1 MVERRS
7 PLVLSSTRATL
18 RSVLNSF
25 RPDEIP
31 GRPDSIRRSV
41 RLPAGV
47 LRWKRDGVNDSK
59 FDSLD
64 DSSLVGLSTQLLKR
78 LSINSG
84 SFVVINNIDIG
95 IQRVA
100 QVVVL
105 DPPNKTLEDSSVT
118 SLPVSDSLHTMLVFP
133 TFDTMSQQLLDQE
146 VAYLSPMLAF
156 NLSLHMSCLKSL
168 VHRGNEV
175 LEKYFVAKFDEE
187 SASVAGESKIGLD
200 LEPVSEVPGYASHL
214 RVSFVKIP
222 ECGTIQSLVVSSS
235 FEDEERQG
243 LIDSALNKYFG
254 TDRVLSRGDVFRV
267 CTEWNCGSS
276 ICVQCGQGLG
286 SKEED
291 FIYFKVVAME
301 PSDERFLRVHH
312 SQTALVL
319 GGTVSCGLPPDL
331 LVSSSKANMPLQVDT
346 VNVLASV
353 LSPPLCPSALSS
365 KLRVAVLLH
374 GLPGCGKRTVVNYVA
389 KRLGLHVVEYSCHSL
404 LASSEKK
411 TSTALAQTFNMARRY
426 APTILLLRHFE
437 VFKNLGSQDGSQG
450 DRVGVASEIASIIR
464 ELTEPVSN
472 GEYSSMEENSNSNSS
487 VDEGGKFRGHQVL
500 LIASSESTEGLSPTI
515 RRCFSHEIR
524 MGSLNDEQ
532 RSELLSQSLQDVSQL
547 LNTSSDEFVKELV
560 GQTSGFLPRDLRA
573 LVADAGANLFI
584 SKESETE
591 KIDSLS
597 GDVDQSSQLGNGS
610 ERLKAKDDFTK
621 ALDRSKKRNASALGA
636 PKVPNV
642 KWDDVGGL
650 EDVKSSILDTVQLPL
665 LHKDLFSSGLR
676 KRSGV
681 LLYGPP
687 GTGKTLLAKAV
698 ATECSLNFLS
708 VKGPELIN
716 MYIGESE
723 KNVRDIFEKARSA
736 RPCVIFF
743 DELDSLAP
751 ARGASGDSGGVM
763 DRVVSQ
769 MLAEIDG
776 LSDSSQ
782 DLFIIGASNRPDLID
797 PALLRPGRF
806 DKLLYVGVNADAS
819 YRERVLKALTR
830 KFKLSEDVSLYLVAK
845 KCPSTFTGAD
855 MYALCADAW
864 FQAAKRK
871 VLNSDSGDDSIPED
885 DPDSVVV
892 EFIDFI
898 KMISVSSSDARNEIG
913 LGFGGGIEEEED
925 MEMEED
931 EEEESTHS
939 YVSCVDP
946 DVALSYIDEKLENV
960 LGHFQKDFE
969 GGVSAENLGA
979 KYGGYGSFLS
989 MYQRSPACKSPPQ
1002 AQNQVVG
1009 QSKCSDSPSK
1019 AGSTSKA
1026 PPASSDVLAK
1036 MKNLVKSSND
1046 SKQKPVTKTS
1056 PSSAPSNHK
1065 TLKLRIKVG
1074 SKSDLSLKNVTTYDG
1089 KQGLNMMPPSEVEE
1103 GLLIGTHDSPTKIL
1117 MAMVSFPFHKDQL
1130 LSPLS
1135 DDLIQLGKKGNIMKD
1150 ALRCVKKEK
1159 LKYMPPPSN
1168 RLDGSHIVSDTDREV
1183 DKESCEELVSKTM
1196 KLPLL
1201 SCLSPS
1207 SIHRAKE
1214 IDKISDSYVEGALRG
1229 MNNTDLDA
1237 ALMGSKPELEDDVVA
1252 FPDQSVEGTES
1263 VNTRKDME
1271 EGEHVDPVVKVS
1283 KTWNEEQILKPK
1295 LPKAQ
1300 KSRKSSSR
1308 NGLRGKDAA
1317 VNVVNTN
1324 LPDKLQEDIGDS
1336 GESKEQEQSSL
1347 VPKGKEEKLS
1357 EESAVKES
1365 FNGVRNV
1372 EEAWKCEPD
1381 SKHPIK
1387 WSDLNKDGD
1396 NTKESVRSEVT
1407 NKHSVVIG
1415 MEPERDLCKKP
1426 KTGKSRFSAL
1436 DQPGSNKTMKD
1447 TDKPSPHEDRKRK
1460 QKENKES
1467 GDCIRDAAVLEPS
1480 GEKVRK
1486 QKRLKGSSCEGKE
1499 LPESCDRYR
1508 VVTQENGRDS
1518 ASHQPL
1524 VHEAKGSLVDS
1535 LAPSALDP
1543 PELKSERISERDKPN
1558 DTDSSA
1564 GDTRK
1569 RCRDGEGYITMDKP
1583 GTTKKAAE
1591 SLRDNKEGYCTE
1603 SEPQQEKAKESRNKK
1618 RPARKV
1624 SMESNKEDS
1633 SREHQDPI
1641 NKRDNTNSTKT
1652 KVMRHDDHVGSSPL
1666 KKEITSQAA
1675 SNSIKEATDLKH
1687 IADRL
1692 KNAGNNHESIGFYF
1706 QAALKFLHGA
1716 SLLESSGTENAT
1728 HKSIVTSK
1736 HIYGST
1742 AKLCKF
1748 CAHEYEK
1755 DKDMGAAAL
1764 AYKCMEVAYLRITY
1778 SSHGNI
1784 NRYKSELEASLQVI
1798 PSGESPSF
1806 ASDGENP
1813 NKTLAAEKV
1822 ALSTPVRSS
1831 PKVTGNHVL
1840 SSGNNSSLS
1849 QLLTFSQNVSLAM
1862 DASRKA
1868 QTAFAVA
1875 KGKSSDT
1882 RYSSNGITCIKRA
1895 LDFSFQDMEKLVH
1908 AVRLA
1913 MESINR

>member
-1 MVERRS
+1 M
-7 PLVLSSTRATL
+7 LTSS
-18 RSVLNSF
+18 
-25 RPDEIP
+25 
-31 GRPDSIRRSV
+31 
-41 RLPAGV
+41 
-47 LRWKRDGVNDSK
+47 
-59 FDSLD
+59 
-64 DSSLVGLSTQLLKR
+64 
-78 LSINSG
+78 
-84 SFVVINNIDIG
+84 
-95 IQRVA
+95 
-100 QVVVL
+100 
-105 DPPNKTLEDSSVT
+105 
-118 SLPVSDSLHTMLVFP
+118 
-133 TFDTMSQQLLDQE
+133 
-146 VAYLSPMLAF
+146 
-156 NLSLHMSCLKSL
+156 
-168 VHRGNEV
+168 
-175 LEKYFVAKFDEE
+175 
-187 SASVAGESKIGLD
+187 
-200 LEPVSEVPGYASHL
+200 
-214 RVSFVKIP
+214 
-222 ECGTIQSLVVSSS
+222 
-235 FEDEERQG
+235 
-243 LIDSALNKYFG
+243 
-254 TDRVLSRGDVFRV
+254 LSRGTLL
-267 CTEWNCGSS
+267 CLCE
-276 ICVQCGQGLG
+276 
-286 SKEED
+286 
-291 FIYFKVVAME
+291 
-301 PSDERFLRVHH
+301 LR
-312 SQTALVL
+312 
-319 GGTVSCGLPPDL
+319 
-331 LVSSSKANMPLQVDT
+331 
-346 VNVLASV
+346 
-353 LSPPLCPSALSS
+353 
-365 KLRVAVLLH
+365 
-374 GLPGCGKRTVVNYVA
+374 
-389 KRLGLHVVEYSCHSL
+389 
-404 LASSEKK
+404 
-411 TSTALAQTFNMARRY
+411 
-426 APTILLLRHFE
+426 
-437 VFKNLGSQDGSQG
+437 
-450 DRVGVASEIASIIR
+450 
-464 ELTEPVSN
+464 
-472 GEYSSMEENSNSNSS
+472 EN
-487 VDEGGKFRGHQVL
+487 E
-500 LIASSESTEGLSPTI
+500 
-515 RRCFSHEIR
+515 
-524 MGSLNDEQ
+524 
-532 RSELLSQSLQDVSQL
+532 
-547 LNTSSDEFVKELV
+547 
-560 GQTSGFLPRDLRA
+560 
-573 LVADAGANLFI
+573 
-584 SKESETE
+584 KESE
-591 KIDSLS
+591 
-597 GDVDQSSQLGNGS
+597 NG
-610 ERLKAKDDFTK
+610 
-621 ALDRSKKRNASALGA
+621 
-636 PKVPNV
+636 
-642 KWDDVGGL
+642 
-650 EDVKSSILDTVQLPL
+650 
-665 LHKDLFSSGLR
+665 
-676 KRSGV
+676 
-681 LLYGPP
+681 Y
-687 GTGKTLLAKAV
+687 
-698 ATECSLNFLS
+698 LNFP
-708 VKGPELIN
+708 KG
-716 MYIGESE
+716 S
-723 KNVRDIFEKARSA
+723 IF
-736 RPCVIFF
+736 
-743 DELDSLAP
+743 
-751 ARGASGDSGGVM
+751 AS
-763 DRVVSQ
+763 
-769 MLAEIDG
+769 
-776 LSDSSQ
+776 
-782 DLFIIGASNRPDLID
+782 
-797 PALLRPGRF
+797 
-806 DKLLYVGVNADAS
+806 
-819 YRERVLKALTR
+819 
-830 KFKLSEDVSLYLVAK
+830 
-845 KCPSTFTGAD
+845 
-855 MYALCADAW
+855 
-864 FQAAKRK
+864 FQ
-871 VLNSDSGDDSIPED
+871 IPQ
-885 DPDSVVV
+885 
-892 EFIDFI
+892 
-898 KMISVSSSDARNEIG
+898 MISVSSSDARNEIG

-925 MEMEED
+925 MEMDED

-1002 AQNQVVG
+1002 VVRPTLKLLQVG
-1009 QSKCSDSPSK
+1009 QPKCSPSPSK

-1026 PPASSDVLAK
+1026 PPPASSDVLAK

-1046 SKQKPVTKTS
+1046 IKQKPLTKTS
-1056 PSSAPSNHK
+1056 PSPSSSSAPSNHK

-1074 SKSDLSLKNVTTYDG
+1074 SKSDLSLKNVSTYDG

-1135 DDLIQLGKKGNIMKD
+1135 DDLIQLGKKGHIMKD

-1183 DKESCEELVSKTM
+1183 DKESSCEELVSKTM

-1214 IDKISDSYVEGALRG
+1214 IDKVSDSYVEGALRR
-1229 MNNTDLDA
+1229 MSNTDLDA
-1237 ALMGSKPELEDDVVA
+1237 ALMGGSKPELEDDVVA

-1283 KTWNEEQILKPK
+1283 KSEEQSLKSK

-1317 VNVVNTN
+1317 VNVINTS

-1336 GESKEQEQSSL
+1336 GEAKEQEQSSL
-1347 VPKGKEEKLS
+1347 VPKSKKENLS

-1365 FNGVRNV
+1365 FNSVRND

-1387 WSDLNKDGD
+1387 SSDLNKDLH
-1396 NTKESVRSEVT
+1396 NTKESVRSEVK
-1407 NKHSVVIG
+1407 NKHSVVGG
-1415 MEPERDLCKKP
+1415 MEPERELSGTCKKP

-1436 DQPGSNKTMKD
+1436 DQPGSNKTIKD
-1447 TDKPSPHEDRKRK
+1447 IGKPSPHEDRKRK

-1467 GDCIRDAAVLEPS
+1467 GDCIRDAAVMEPS

-1486 QKRLKGSSCEGKE
+1486 QKRLKGSSYDGKE
-1499 LPESCDRYR
+1499 LPESCDRDR

-1543 PELKSERISERDKPN
+1543 PELKSERISDRDKHH

-1583 GTTKKAAE
+1583 GTTRKAAE

-1624 SMESNKEDS
+1624 SIESNKEDS

-1641 NKRDNTNSTKT
+1641 NKLDNTNSTDQVEVLNHGREISTTKT
-1652 KVMRHDDHVGSSPL
+1652 KVTRHDDHVGSSPL

-1813 NKTLAAEKV
+1813 NKTLVAEKV

-1840 SSGNNSSLS
+1840 SSGNHSSLS

-1882 RYSSNGITCIKRA
+1882 RYSSNGITSIKRA
-1895 LDFSFQDMEKLVH
+1895 IDFSFQDMEKLVH

>member
-871 VLNSDSGDDSIPED
+871 
-885 DPDSVVV
+885 
-892 EFIDFI
+892 
-898 KMISVSSSDARNEIG
+898 
-913 LGFGGGIEEEED
+913 
-925 MEMEED
+925 
-931 EEEESTHS
+931 
-939 YVSCVDP
+939 
-946 DVALSYIDEKLENV
+946 
-960 LGHFQKDFE
+960 
-969 GGVSAENLGA
+969 
-979 KYGGYGSFLS
+979 
-989 MYQRSPACKSPPQ
+989 
-1002 AQNQVVG
+1002 
-1009 QSKCSDSPSK
+1009 
-1019 AGSTSKA
+1019 
-1026 PPASSDVLAK
+1026 
-1036 MKNLVKSSND
+1036 
-1046 SKQKPVTKTS
+1046 
-1056 PSSAPSNHK
+1056 
-1065 TLKLRIKVG
+1065 
-1074 SKSDLSLKNVTTYDG
+1074 
-1089 KQGLNMMPPSEVEE
+1089 
-1103 GLLIGTHDSPTKIL
+1103 
-1117 MAMVSFPFHKDQL
+1117 AMVSFPFHKDQL

-1214 IDKISDSYVEGALRG
+1214 IDKISDSYVEGTLRG
-1229 MNNTDLDA
+1229 MNNTDLDS

-1283 KTWNEEQILKPK
+1283 KTWNEEQMLKPK

-1324 LPDKLQEDIGDS
+1324 VPDKLQEDIGDS

-1347 VPKGKEEKLS
+1347 VPKAKEEKLS

-1387 WSDLNKDGD
+1387 WSDLNKDGN

-1407 NKHSVVIG
+1407 NKHSVEGGMKNV
-1415 MEPERDLCKKP
+1415 MEPERELSGTCKKP
-1426 KTGKSRFSAL
+1426 KTGKSRFSAV
-1436 DQPGSNKTMKD
+1436 DQPGSNRTMKD
-1447 TDKPSPHEDRKRK
+1447 VGKASPHEDRKRK

-1467 GDCIRDAAVLEPS
+1467 GDCMREAAVMEPS

-1524 VHEAKGSLVDS
+1524 VHEAKRSLVDS

-1641 NKRDNTNSTKT
+1641 NKLENTNSTKT

-1840 SSGNNSSLS
+1840 SSGNHSSLS